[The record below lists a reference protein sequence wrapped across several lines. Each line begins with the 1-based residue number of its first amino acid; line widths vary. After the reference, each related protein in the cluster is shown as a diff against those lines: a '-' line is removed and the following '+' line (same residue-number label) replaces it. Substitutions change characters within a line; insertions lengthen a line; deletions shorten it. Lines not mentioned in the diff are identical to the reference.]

1 MSGGQAGTQAGDAN
15 LSNGDPGPMTLVGS
29 LQVSFGAVTISRL
42 GAAPAHAALGDVLR
56 EGDILDTGD
65 DGVAV
70 IAFLDGSTLHL
81 HANGHLVLDG
91 LSPGPDERTVVRIAK
106 GIFGVVRGTLAAAK
120 PLDIETPVGRLRT
133 RSSAVGLG
141 SIALGVFTFALIR
154 DLKADSADI
163 AFIDNGTV
171 DYKDLKHGVFEIV
184 LEGKNG
190 QPPRVIVV
198 DDPTQTIVIRHTG
211 SGYSVQAEQNSPLQM
226 AQYQNAYSHA
236 YSAYSEG
243 QQDPLIQQWQHA
255 NAQPQSN
262 PGGNGSSTSLALLGL
277 SSSIQEGSTGNT
289 GPIDVVHGPG
299 GSNTGSS
306 GGSSGGSAN
315 GLSPQTPSAHWQY
328 DHNGN
333 WSDPLSW
340 SDSWAPLAWQNL
352 TIGFPVIVTISGS
365 NQDSGPTPTA
375 VTDLTIMA
383 GATVDIVSGGTL
395 AVSGVLD
402 DSGVIKANST
412 GVDPTLYLNG
422 TAIIRPGG
430 QIESLGVNAAVHF
443 AATPAPGTYLSLIH
457 I

>member
-1 MSGGQAGTQAGDAN
+1 MSGGQVGAQAGDAN
-15 LSNGDPGPMTLVGS
+15 LSSGDPEPATLVGA
-29 LQVSFGAVTISRL
+29 LQVSFGAVAITRP
-42 GAAPAHAALGDVLR
+42 GAAPAQAALGDVVR
-56 EGDILDTGD
+56 EGDILDTGE

-91 LSPGPDERTVVRIAK
+91 PSSGPEERTVVRIAK
-106 GIFGVVRGTLAAAK
+106 GIFGLVRGTPAAAK
-120 PLDIETPVGRLRT
+120 PLDIETPAGRLRT

-154 DLKADSADI
+154 DLKADSADV
-163 AFIDNGTV
+163 AFIDNGTI

-236 YSAYSEG
+236 YSTFSEG
-243 QQDPLIQQWQHA
+243 QQDPFIQQWQHA

-262 PGGNGSSTSLALLGL
+262 PGGVGSSTSLALLNLG
-277 SSSIQEGSTGNT
+277 SSLLEGSGNNV
-289 GPIDVVHGPG
+289 GPSGTNVHDVG

-315 GLSPQTPSAHWQY
+315 GPSLPTPTAHWQY
-328 DHNGN
+328 DHSGS
-333 WSDPLSW
+333 WSDPSSW
-340 SDSWAPLAWQNL
+340 SDSSAPLAWQDL
-352 TIGFPVIVTISGS
+352 TIGFPVVVTISGS
-365 NQDSGPTPTA
+365 NQDSAPP
-375 VTDLTIMA
+375 
-383 GATVDIVSGGTL
+383 
-395 AVSGVLD
+395 
-402 DSGVIKANST
+402 
-412 GVDPTLYLNG
+412 
-422 TAIIRPGG
+422 RPLLP
-430 QIESLGVNAAVHF
+430 I
-443 AATPAPGTYLSLIH
+443 
-457 I
+457 